1 MRTPVP
7 DTRKRASAKPVTR
20 AATAKV
26 EPARAK
32 RAGAPSAQVPVPKT
46 AGSKAATPKAAAKPA
61 VSQAAPVP
69 NNADVSV
76 LALQLLGRWQRVC
89 NGHVAFANACAC
101 VFGAAVELNDFDD
114 LILDYLCNKFP
125 EQPAIAAWIKAAAA
139 PAPEAPV
146 SLRALLRKIAA
157 VPAEAPGGQALAI
170 LRALET
176 SIASIEEQHAA

>member
-7 DTRKRASAKPVTR
+7 DTRKRTSAKPAAR
-20 AATAKV
+20 AATAKG

-32 RAGAPSAQVPVPKT
+32 RAGAPSTQVAAPKT
-46 AGSKAATPKAAAKPA
+46 ARSKTATPQAAAQPA
-61 VSQAAPVP
+61 APQAAPP
-69 NNADVSV
+69 NNADISV

-125 EQPAIAAWIKAAAA
+125 EQPAVAAWIKAAAA
-139 PAPEAPV
+139 PAPQAPV

-157 VPAEAPGGQALAI
+157 APAEAPGGQALAI